1 MAQQLHSRESATLP
15 TAKPL
20 CNIIKTQTMINS
32 TKQLNEI
39 IRNFSKENA
48 NSSISQFRAIIQ
60 TCKNAGIKF
69 SSDTNYEETI
79 LSFTKENF
87 PEFILQKANQEIE
100 SLTKQNKYQE
110 AAEMRDKI
118 ISINNEIHRQLRLKK
133 YGTADWFMAKSETEI
148 FFLPTQISVVDSL
161 IFEMNN

>member
-1 MAQQLHSRESATLP
+1 MSKIIYPILVHFGLKTYTL
-15 TAKPL
+15 L
-20 CNIIKTQTMINS
+20 KTQTMINS

-48 NSSISQFRAIIQ
+48 NSSISQLRAIIL
-60 TCKNAGIKF
+60 TCKNVGIRF
-69 SSDTNYEETI
+69 SSDPNYEETI

-87 PEFILQKANQEIE
+87 PEFVLQKANQEIE
-100 SLTKQNKYQE
+100 SLAKQNKYQE

-133 YGTADWFMAKSETEI
+133 YGTTDWFIAKSVTEI
-148 FFLPTQISVVDSL
+148 FFLPTQISGVDSL

>member
-1 MAQQLHSRESATLP
+1 
-15 TAKPL
+15 
-20 CNIIKTQTMINS
+20 MINS

-79 LSFTKENF
+79 LSFTEKNF

-118 ISINNEIHRQLRLKK
+118 ISTRCAGVHTPALYRCGFVIRDLSHIKI
-133 YGTADWFMAKSETEI
+133 YSG
-148 FFLPTQISVVDSL
+148 V
-161 IFEMNN
+161 

>member
-1 MAQQLHSRESATLP
+1 MT
-15 TAKPL
+15 
-20 CNIIKTQTMINS
+20 
-32 TKQLNEI
+32 TKLRQ
-39 IRNFSKENA
+39 
-48 NSSISQFRAIIQ
+48 SS
-60 TCKNAGIKF
+60 
-69 SSDTNYEETI
+69 
-79 LSFTKENF
+79 SFTKENF
-87 PEFILQKANQEIE
+87 PEFIIQKANQEIE

>member
-1 MAQQLHSRESATLP
+1 
-15 TAKPL
+15 
-20 CNIIKTQTMINS
+20 MINP

-60 TCKNAGIKF
+60 SCKNAGIKF
-69 SSDTNYEETI
+69 SSDTNYEEAI

-110 AAEMRDKI
+110 AAKMRDKI
-118 ISINNEIHRQLRLKK
+118 ISVNNEIHRQLRLKK
-133 YGTADWFMAKSETEI
+133 YGTADWFMAISETEI

>member
-1 MAQQLHSRESATLP
+1 MSKIIYPILVHFGLKTYTL
-15 TAKPL
+15 L
-20 CNIIKTQTMINS
+20 KTQTMINS

-48 NSSISQFRAIIQ
+48 NSSISQLRAIIL
-60 TCKNAGIKF
+60 TCKNVGIRF
-69 SSDTNYEETI
+69 SSDPNYEETI

-87 PEFILQKANQEIE
+87 PEFVLQKANQEIE
-100 SLTKQNKYQE
+100 SLAKQNKYQE

-133 YGTADWFMAKSETEI
+133 YGTTDWFMAKSVTEI
-148 FFLPTQISVVDSL
+148 FFLPTQISGVDSL

>member
-1 MAQQLHSRESATLP
+1 MKTYTL
-15 TAKPL
+15 L
-20 CNIIKTQTMINS
+20 KTQTMINS

-48 NSSISQFRAIIQ
+48 NSSISQLRAIIL
-60 TCKNAGIKF
+60 TCKNAGIRF
-69 SSDTNYEETI
+69 SSDPNYEETI

-100 SLTKQNKYQE
+100 SLAKQNKYQE

-133 YGTADWFMAKSETEI
+133 YGTTDWFMAKSVTEI
-148 FFLPTQISVVDSL
+148 IFLPTQISGVDSL
-161 IFEMNN
+161 IFEINN

>member
-1 MAQQLHSRESATLP
+1 MDIKTKKCFNASSTTYDLLGIDKSESPWEKIQSPGIEDKLQATL
-15 TAKPL
+15 K
-20 CNIIKTQTMINS
+20 N
-32 TKQLNEI
+32 NE
-39 IRNFSKENA
+39 K
-48 NSSISQFRAIIQ
+48 
-60 TCKNAGIKF
+60 
-69 SSDTNYEETI
+69 

-87 PEFILQKANQEIE
+87 PEFIIQKANQEIE

>member
-1 MAQQLHSRESATLP
+1 
-15 TAKPL
+15 
-20 CNIIKTQTMINS
+20 MINS

-48 NSSISQFRAIIQ
+48 NSSISQFRSIIQ

-79 LSFTKENF
+79 LSFTKENV

-100 SLTKQNKYQE
+100 SLAMQNKYQE
-110 AAEMRDKI
+110 AAVMRDKI
-118 ISINNEIHRQLRLKK
+118 ISINNELHRQLRLKK
-133 YGTADWFMAKSETEI
+133 YGTEDWFIEKSESEI
-148 FFLPTQISVVDSL
+148 FFIPTEIPVLDSL
-161 IFEMNN
+161 INDNVA